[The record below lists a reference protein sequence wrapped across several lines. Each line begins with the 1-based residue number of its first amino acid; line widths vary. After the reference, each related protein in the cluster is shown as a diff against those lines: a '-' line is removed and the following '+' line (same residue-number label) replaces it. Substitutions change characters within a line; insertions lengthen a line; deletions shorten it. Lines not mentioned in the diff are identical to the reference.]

1 MTIAT
6 AITAFCDMLH
16 ASTGVDTTIGHP
28 SSEQQGIVVW
38 PWRLEENTTARNQF
52 TPGHTN
58 RSTALN
64 VHALVLVRPALTTDG
79 LSQLDAVY
87 QAIEGNAVLASG
99 ATHMTVVSAPLS
111 PEVLTS
117 LFLSAAAPL
126 SICVSVLLRVA
137 GEELEEQ
144 NTGKVVG
151 IEDRQR
157 EQKRLPGKRK
167 LVGKL

>member
-6 AITAFCDMLH
+6 ALTAFCDMLH
-16 ASTGVDTTIGHP
+16 ASTGLDAVIGHP
-28 SSEQQGIVVW
+28 ASEQQGLVVW
-38 PWRLEENTTARNQF
+38 PWRLEENATARNQF
-52 TPGHTN
+52 TPGHAR
-58 RSTALN
+58 RSAALN
-64 VHALVLVRPALTTDG
+64 VHALVLVRPALTNDG

-87 QAIEGNAVLASG
+87 QAIDESGVLASG
-99 ATHMTVVSAPLS
+99 ATRLSVVSAPLS

-117 LFLSAAAPL
+117 LFLSATAPL

-144 NTGKVVG
+144 AAGKVVG